1 MALQEIPIVYL
12 WVDGSDKEYK
22 KKYSQLVDSRN
33 RDNDDLKYSLR
44 SLETYLPW
52 WKGKLYIVTDNQ
64 RPWWLIDDDN
74 IIIVDHKDIIPANH
88 LPSFNT
94 HFIHR
99 YLHNIEGIEDNFL
112 LFDDDFIVND
122 SVEPGDF
129 IKDGIL
135 INKFNDS
142 IIYPDKLKDLNVSSN
157 LWKASVFQTM
167 NILKD
172 KLDSNFDMFYLNHTP
187 YVLSKKSIMEC
198 NELFKNELSE
208 KIFKFRDFEFS
219 TVYLYIYYY
228 HITNNIPVKTTNNP
242 YFFMKFKDDSEF
254 IGLQETIIDKQFIC
268 FNDSFAYKDTSN
280 RLKELY
286 DRLLPFKSKYEY

>member
-1 MALQEIPIVYL
+1 MEEIPIVYL

-22 KKYSQLVDSRN
+22 KRYSLLVDSRN

-44 SLETYLPW
+44 SLETYMPW

-64 RPWWLIDDDN
+64 NPSWLIEGDN
-74 IIIVDHKDIIPANH
+74 IVIIDHTDIIPKEH

-112 LFDDDFIVND
+112 LFDDDFIIND
-122 SVEPGDF
+122 IVDPEDF

-135 INKFNDS
+135 INKFNNGV
-142 IIYPDKLKDLNVSSN
+142 IYPDKLKNLNVRSN
-157 LWKASVFQTM
+157 LWKASVFNTM
-167 NILKD
+167 NTLSETLKADFD
-172 KLDSNFDMFYLNHTP
+172 KYYLNHSP
-187 YVLSKKSIMEC
+187 YVLSKKSMMEC
-198 NELFKNELSE
+198 DELFKKELSE
-208 KIFKFRDFEFS
+208 KIFKLRDFEFS

-228 HITNNIPVKTTNNP
+228 HITNNIPVKTTSNP
-242 YFFMKFKDDSEF
+242 CFFMNLKDDSEF
-254 IGLQETIIDKQFIC
+254 IGLQETIINKQFIC
-268 FNDSFAYKDTSN
+268 FNDDFGLNDTSN
-280 RLKELY
+280 RLKEFY